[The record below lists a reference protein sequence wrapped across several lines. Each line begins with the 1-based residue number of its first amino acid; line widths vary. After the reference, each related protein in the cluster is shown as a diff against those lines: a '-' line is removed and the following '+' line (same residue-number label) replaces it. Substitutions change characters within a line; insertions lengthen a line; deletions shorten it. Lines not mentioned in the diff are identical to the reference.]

1 MARADFLEKTIA
13 LHGEARARA
22 NDAYATM
29 LKTVDE
35 DERRAAMEIFFRWS
49 QAQSGLKS
57 AIEVLV
63 GME

>member
-1 MARADFLEKTIA
+1 MARADFLEKAIA

-29 LKTVDE
+29 LEASDE

-49 QAQSGLKS
+49 QAQSSLKS

>member
-1 MARADFLEKTIA
+1 MARADFLEKAIA

-29 LKTVDE
+29 IETSDE
-35 DERRAAMEIFFRWS
+35 DERRAAMEKWFRWS
-49 QAQSGLKS
+49 QAQHSVQS

>member
-1 MARADFLEKTIA
+1 MARADFLEKAIA

-29 LKTVDE
+29 LEASDE